1 MGGYVFGLIVSL
13 FLIMG
18 PFILPGALHFEMGGF
33 AKIICLLLGVVAL
46 VFITILMVITKLYR
60 KASADEALVRTGM
73 RKMQIVIDGGILF
86 ISFLHKIQQISLQTM
101 LIKIKRSGKDALITK
116 DFLRADLDAEFYIKI
131 DANEEAITN
140 ASRSL
145 GDKSVNAEEIKSLV
159 GDKLVSALRTVA
171 AKSTLIKLNED
182 REDFAK
188 AVKDA
193 VKDDLKHNGLTLE
206 TVTIS
211 SLDQTDVKEMRKDNI
226 FDSQGIQNT
235 AEITQKAIVRTNE
248 LVREAEKSIALKD
261 VDTKKKVLETEL
273 DQAKYQAG
281 QKRDIAKAT
290 AEADKEAQ
298 TFTIEQTQLVAQ
310 RQVEKER
317 AVEAAQIEA
326 KKKLILTNQEKE
338 VTEVERQKTVQ
349 TAQKAQEAAVIAADQ
364 TKKVAEVN
372 REKAMEVANREK
384 EIAVKMKEKERADA
398 EAAQLA
404 AEVLKETEAQKV
416 KTVEVVQQAEREK
429 EQQVIKA
436 KAAAETAYVEK
447 QRAADAE
454 AYQLKTVAAGKKEAA
469 EADAFAITRKA
480 QANKDASLMQAEG
493 EKANKLVPVQVNE
506 AQVAVDRKALEQR
519 EQFGKAALEFELQK
533 FEIEKTAQVR
543 IESAKAMS
551 TFMNNQKITVFSN
564 PDMMNS
570 MVEQYSNMMGV
581 GQGIQGLYAGLSQD
595 GGDGTE
601 AKAAVDNLLGSGLGL
616 VNAFGEFLKGKGK
629 NFAPEQLKE
638 LFEEF
643 LDMQKQLALPPAA
656 PAKPAPEA
664 TLKK

>member
-384 EIAVKMKEKERADA
+384 EIAVKLKEKERADA

-469 EADAFAITRKA
+469 DADAFAITRKA

-551 TFMNNQKITVFSN
+551 TFMNNQKITVFSS

-570 MVEQYSNMMGV
+570 MVEKYSHMMGV
-581 GQGIQGLYAGLSQD
+581 GQGIQGLYAGLSHD

-601 AKAAVDNLLGSGLGL
+601 AKAAVDKLLGSGLGL
-616 VNAFGEFLKGKGK
+616 VDAFGEFLKGKGK
-629 NFAPEQLKE
+629 NFTPEQLSK
-638 LFEEF
+638 LLEEF
-643 LDMQKQLALPPAA
+643 LAMQKQTVPPPAV
-656 PAKPAPEA
+656 PAKAAPE
-664 TLKK
+664 THKS